1 MRPDNAPLT
10 SAPQIPAEAPA
21 GESRRLLWRWAL
33 VVGIAIAILA
43 AGPPAGITPQ
53 GWRLLAIFVATI
65 AASIVRPAPMGAVV
79 FIAVCVLAF
88 TGTMT
93 PADALAG
100 YADPIVWLVLCAF
113 MISRAVTKT
122 GLGRRIA
129 FGFIKLLG
137 NRSLGLAYALVATD
151 TVLASIVPS
160 NAARAGGIVFPVAR
174 SVAEAYDS
182 TPGKTRRRLG
192 AFLMKAVY
200 QADVVACA
208 MFLTGQASNVIIA
221 KFALSAGG
229 IELTYATWFIG
240 GVVPGI
246 LSLLLVVYL
255 IYRIY
260 PPEITHTPRATQLAR
275 EELARMGP
283 MSRPERIML
292 AVFVLVAGLWITT
305 AWHHLP
311 YTVVA
316 LFGVSALLLT
326 NVLSWDDVLSD
337 RSAWDT
343 FIWYGGLVHMAEAL
357 GDTGVTRQF
366 AEFSAGIT
374 AGWGWEIALVV
385 LLLIYFYAHYGFA
398 SITAHVTAMYIPF
411 LVVMLAAGAPP
422 FLAVLGLAY
431 ASNLQASLTHYG
443 TTPAPIYFGSG
454 YVTQREWWTIGFLMS
469 LVTLSIW
476 GTVGLAWWKLLGWW

>member
-1 MRPDNAPLT
+1 MSSEKLRGVA
-10 SAPQIPAEAPA
+10 
-21 GESRRLLWRWAL
+21 WRWAL
-33 VVGIAIAILA
+33 VVGVAIAILLV
-43 AGPPAGITPQ
+43 GPPAGITAQ
-53 GWRLLAIFVATI
+53 GWRLVAIFIATI

-79 FIAVCVLAF
+79 FIAICVLAI

-129 FGFIKLLG
+129 FGFIRLLG
-137 NRSLGLAYALVATD
+137 NRSLGLAYALVASD
-151 TVLASIVPS
+151 TVLASVVPS
-160 NAARAGGIVFPVAR
+160 NSARAGGIVFPIAR
-174 SVAEAYDS
+174 SIAEAYES
-182 TPGKTRRRLG
+182 TPGETRRRLG

-229 IELTYATWFIG
+229 VELSYAKWFIG
-240 GVVPGI
+240 GIVPG
-246 LSLLLVVYL
+246 LVSLLVVVYL

-260 PPEITHTPRATQLAR
+260 PPEVRLTPHATQLAR
-275 EELARMGP
+275 DELARMGP
-283 MSRPERIML
+283 MSRNERIML
-292 AVFVLVAGLWITT
+292 AVFVLIAGLWMTT
-305 AWHHLP
+305 AWHHFP

-326 NVLSWDDVLSD
+326 NVLTWEDALSD
-337 RSAWDT
+337 RAAWDT

-366 AEFSAGIT
+366 AEFAAGMT
-374 AGWGWEIALVV
+374 AGWDWGIALVV

-398 SITAHVTAMYIPF
+398 SITAHVTAMLIPF
-411 LVVMLAAGAPP
+411 LAVMLAAGAPP
-422 FLAVLGLAY
+422 TLAVLGLAY

-443 TTPAPIYFGSG
+443 TTTAPIYFGSG
-454 YVTQREWWTIGFLMS
+454 YVTQKEWWTVGFVIS